1 MSCWYPQVELVR
13 PIVLMFYR
21 ALRSSSRTQELIF
34 CMLRTMHHNDEG
46 EEERCTM
53 RKKNNTI
60 LTKSPEKLQ
69 HLHGTKRGERESIRR
84 QRIEDEKRLRKQL
97 EEKRS
102 IRLDDEERLS
112 YLSMIG
118 NPLRSNKPESSI
130 EPDRIYHAEEHG
142 DSEFTRSERDK
153 RMKVYGAPKSR
164 EDFVPLKQDGQT
176 TPMISKFHWRNS

>member
-1 MSCWYPQVELVR
+1 
-13 PIVLMFYR
+13 
-21 ALRSSSRTQELIF
+21 
-34 CMLRTMHHNDEG
+34 MHHNDEG
-46 EEERCTM
+46 EEEEEM
-53 RKKNNTI
+53 YDERKKNNTI
-60 LTKSPEKLQ
+60 LTKSPKEKAATLALERNVEQ
-69 HLHGTKRGERESIRR
+69 ERESIRR

-142 DSEFTRSERDK
+142 DSEFVRSERDK
-153 RMKVYGAPKSR
+153 RMKVYWCTQVS
-164 EDFVPLKQDGQT
+164 
-176 TPMISKFHWRNS
+176 